1 MRHFKCFTVSR
12 SNPISLT
19 YLFCSPLF
27 RFSSCHSA
35 IITIR
40 GYYCA
45 HTTSCVLWGA
55 CIEGATEGRH
65 LFFSLLPMSTP
76 CGASWREEACNADSA
91 AADASAHH
99 HRAGRR
105 REKKDWIIGFLA
117 ASSSSLFPPPSQG
130 RTRHFP
136 AIFFLAALG
145 SELRLV
151 APFYSRKRRTFA
163 HHITSRGLPPP
174 VAAVTKREVERER
187 QGKRMEE
194 NITENPVSLS
204 TTTAYLHIGTIPRS
218 RLGSPCC
225 RSKENCRENVQKNG
239 ESLSRHACL

>member
-1 MRHFKCFTVSR
+1 M
-12 SNPISLT
+12 
-19 YLFCSPLF
+19 
-27 RFSSCHSA
+27 
-35 IITIR
+35 
-40 GYYCA
+40 
-45 HTTSCVLWGA
+45 
-55 CIEGATEGRH
+55 EGATEGRH
-65 LFFSLLPMSTP
+65 LFFSLPPMSTP

-91 AADASAHH
+91 AADAAAHH

-117 ASSSSLFPPPSQG
+117 ASSLLSFPLLPKDERVISLRS
-130 RTRHFP
+130 
-136 AIFFLAALG
+136 FFLAALG
-145 SELRLV
+145 SEIRLV

-163 HHITSRGLPPP
+163 HHITSPGLPPP